1 MSNGKGIDQFSPSEI
16 AAAGLRV
23 ELHAKEM
30 YKVLM
35 EHFGDLEVIEVLA
48 ALGALC
54 VHLLQHFNFDSQDQE
69 EWLEAF
75 AVSLRGQRH

>member
-1 MSNGKGIDQFSPSEI
+1 MDMTNQDQFSSAEI

-23 ELHAKEM
+23 ARIAKEM
-30 YKVLM
+30 HKVLR
-35 EHFGDLEVIEVLA
+35 EHFGDLAMSEVLA

-54 VHLLQHFNFDSQDQE
+54 AHILQNYNFNAQDQE

-75 AVSLRGQRH
+75 AISLRGQRH